1 MGPRGVERGLEISK
15 VGYPQIT
22 PTKQERYLRER
33 SDESSSHVNR
43 LVIACFTY
51 SQKYS

>member
-33 SDESSSHVNR
+33 SDESNSLVNR
-43 LVIACFTY
+43 LVIACLT
-51 SQKYS
+51 